1 MNSIFQGCVHPIS
14 LHIQERLLVL
24 ASVAL
29 GLSFFHVSTMY
40 LCMSSILK
48 PIINFLC
55 RCVEFCGPYVSSA
68 ISLFKNKRP
77 KNEIPN
83 WSWKLR
89 VSPEISTVSIFC
101 KAMAPKDIKS
111 RDYFFGCFQKSF
123 CFDLKK
129 VSYSVRDEI
138 APKSLFVRPW
148 LLDVSQYFICD
159 SKYEKKYTKE
169 VCVSSLFIVALHF
182 WLWCA

>member
-68 ISLFKNKRP
+68 ISLFKNKSP

-83 WSWKLR
+83 WSWKPR
-89 VSPEISTVSIFC
+89 VLPEISTVSIFC

-111 RDYFFGCFQKSF
+111 RDFFLGAFRNPSALISKKSHTQSGMK
-123 CFDLKK
+123 LH
-129 VSYSVRDEI
+129 
-138 APKSLFVRPW
+138 PKAFL
-148 LLDVSQYFICD
+148 
-159 SKYEKKYTKE
+159 
-169 VCVSSLFIVALHF
+169 
-182 WLWCA
+182 

>member
-83 WSWKLR
+83 WSWKPR
-89 VSPEISTVSIFC
+89 VLPEISTVSIFC

-111 RDYFFGCFQKSF
+111 RDFFWVLLEILLLWSQKSLILSQGWNCTQKPF
-123 CFDLKK
+123 CKAMASRCISIF
-129 VSYSVRDEI
+129 YM
-138 APKSLFVRPW
+138 W
-148 LLDVSQYFICD
+148 
-159 SKYEKKYTKE
+159 
-169 VCVSSLFIVALHF
+169 
-182 WLWCA
+182 